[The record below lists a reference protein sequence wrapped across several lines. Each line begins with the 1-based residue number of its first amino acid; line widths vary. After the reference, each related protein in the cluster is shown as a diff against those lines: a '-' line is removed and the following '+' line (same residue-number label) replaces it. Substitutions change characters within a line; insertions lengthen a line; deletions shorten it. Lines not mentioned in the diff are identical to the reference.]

1 MSAQAALGYR
11 RPMAVLE
18 LARHGSGGL
27 FPLCPRCGSAMERE
41 YQGYCDRCGQRLD
54 WRGLPKARVIDRL
67 RRAQPDAMTPIE
79 AMGLLYE
86 LKQKLS

>member
-41 YQGYCDRCGQRLD
+41 YQAFCDRCGH
-54 WRGLPKARVIDRL
+54 RL
-67 RRAQPDAMTPIE
+67 RAGAVFAGRGSQTEHKAGPHRSEALPLPIFPPGP
-79 AMGLLYE
+79 A
-86 LKQKLS
+86 

>member
-1 MSAQAALGYR
+1 MSAQAA
-11 RPMAVLE
+11 

-54 WRGLPKARVIDRL
+54 WRGLPKARVID
-67 RRAQPDAMTPIE
+67 
-79 AMGLLYE
+79 
-86 LKQKLS
+86 

>member
-11 RPMAVLE
+11 QPMAVLE

-54 WRGLPKARVIDRL
+54 WRGLPRARVIDK
-67 RRAQPDAMTPIE
+67 
-79 AMGLLYE
+79 G
-86 LKQKLS
+86 